1 MKSYSE
7 KIESKTKGLSKAVC
21 ITGGWLLILMS
32 VMVCV
37 EVILRKIFNH
47 SLQGVDEYGGYALA
61 ITSALGFTYA
71 FYEGS
76 HIKIDVLVRLFPRG
90 FRIASALLA
99 QISLLIVAAILAYHA
114 AYQTL
119 DSWEMQAFANTPL
132 RTPLYIPQGIW
143 AAGICLFVLALFFRL
158 IRIMEHTLRR
168 QWATLIQLLDT
179 DQESEEIHKVIAE
192 VENDDTLEIYGA
204 VPGSGT
210 VREEQS

>member
-1 MKSYSE
+1 MENYSE
-7 KIESKTKGLSKAVC
+7 KIENKTRGLSKAVC

-99 QISLLIVAAILAYHA
+99 QISLLIVASILAYHA
-114 AYQTL
+114 VYQAL

-143 AAGICLFVLALFFRL
+143 AAGISLFVLALAFRL
-158 IRIMEHTLRR
+158 IRIFEHTLRR
-168 QWATLIQLLDT
+168 QWPSLVQLLDT
-179 DQESEEIHKVIAE
+179 DQESEEIQKAIDE
-192 VENDDTLEIYGA
+192 VDSDAALEVDKLAPCAGA
-204 VPGSGT
+204 